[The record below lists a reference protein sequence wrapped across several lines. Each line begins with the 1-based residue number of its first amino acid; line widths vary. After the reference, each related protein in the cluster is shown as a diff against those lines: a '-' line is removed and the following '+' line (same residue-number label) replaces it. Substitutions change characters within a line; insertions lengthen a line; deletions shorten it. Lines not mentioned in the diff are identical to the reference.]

1 MQEVINFSIIIHSN
15 ERLRMFQKSTYFS
28 NIIHSNIYLD
38 HILDILYH
46 IKACELCISK
56 GEMDCHDF
64 VLPKVA

>member
-1 MQEVINFSIIIHSN
+1 
-15 ERLRMFQKSTYFS
+15 MFQKSTYFS

-38 HILDILYH
+38 HILDILDH